1 MSLPCEN
8 LNLNLYRVFYVVAKT
23 KSFSESSKLLHISQ
37 PAISKHIQNLEY
49 ELNTLLF
56 FRTNRGI
63 ELTPEAKNLVTYVEK
78 AYNYLSLGEQEL
90 QESKDLSKG
99 KISIGLPEFSSVSYL
114 NKFIKQYMEEYP
126 SISLEIIYKPIK
138 TLLSMI
144 DNHTLDLIIIPGT
157 IAIPDNLKK
166 VELSKEEYC
175 FAYSKKYTQKSI
187 NSIKELSSYKVL
199 LPSLNT
205 VSRKKLDDLLTK
217 YELSI
222 TPTMEVENSEL
233 IMNYIIEGI
242 GIGYIP
248 SNMIDEDSNIMKASI
263 EEPLPIETINL
274 VYNEKSLTIA
284 SKTFVEML
292 ENDSNRTI

>member
-1 MSLPCEN
+1 
-8 LNLNLYRVFYVVAKT
+8 
-23 KSFSESSKLLHISQ
+23 
-37 PAISKHIQNLEY
+37 
-49 ELNTLLF
+49 
-56 FRTNRGI
+56 
-63 ELTPEAKNLVTYVEK
+63 
-78 AYNYLSLGEQEL
+78 
-90 QESKDLSKG
+90 
-99 KISIGLPEFSSVSYL
+99 
-114 NKFIKQYMEEYP
+114 MEEYP

-138 TLLSMI
+138 TLLPMI

-233 IMNYIIEGI
+233 IMNYILEGI

-248 SNMIDEDSNIMKASI
+248 SNMIDEDSNIIKASI

-292 ENDSNRTI
+292 ENDPNRTI

>member
-248 SNMIDEDSNIMKASI
+248 SNMIDEDSNIIKASI

-292 ENDSNRTI
+292 ENDPNRTI

>member
-138 TLLSMI
+138 SLLSMI

-157 IAIPDNLKK
+157 TAIPDNLKK

-187 NSIKELSSYKVL
+187 SSIKELSSYKIL
-199 LPSLNT
+199 LPSPNT

-242 GIGYIP
+242 GIGYVP
-248 SNMIDEDSNIMKASI
+248 SNMIDEESNIIKASI

-284 SKTFVEML
+284 SKTLVELL
-292 ENDSNRTI
+292 ENDPNRTI

>member
-248 SNMIDEDSNIMKASI
+248 SNMIDEDSNIIKASI